1 MRTLNTCLAALVLFV
16 ANAANAANSAPDAK
30 PYLDASTVDLLHIL
44 PPPPADDSP
53 QTLRELGEILT
64 IQVART
70 PAMAERARGDSE
82 ESVWRFADVL
92 GEKFNAANLP
102 KLAALSE
109 RLIKTEDAV
118 VKPAKKGFNRPR
130 PYVLNKLVEPLRAG
144 TSSAPSGAWP
154 SGHTTLGTLM
164 GIVLSNMVPEKKAE
178 LMRRAWEYGDNRVV
192 AGVHYRS
199 DVEMGRIAGSA
210 IASALASRPEFKAE
224 FAAAQ
229 KELRTLLELPPLR

>member
-1 MRTLNTCLAALVLFV
+1 MRTLKTCLAVLTLLVV
-16 ANAANAANSAPDAK
+16 HATSAAAEVK
-30 PYLDASTVDLLHIL
+30 PYLDAGAVDLLRIL

-64 IQVART
+64 IQIART
-70 PAMAERARGDSE
+70 PAQAERARADSE
-82 ESVWRFADVL
+82 ENIWRFADVL
-92 GEKFNAANLP
+92 GEKFGAENLP
-102 KLAALSE
+102 RLAALAE
-109 RLIKTEDAV
+109 RLIKTEDVV

-144 TSSAPSGAWP
+144 TSMSTSGAWP

-164 GIVLSNMVPEKKAE
+164 GIVLADMVPEKKTE

-210 IASALASRPEFKAE
+210 IAAVLMTRPEFKAD

-229 KELRTLLELPPLR
+229 KELRAALGLAPQR

>member
-1 MRTLNTCLAALVLFV
+1 MHTLKTCLAALVLFV
-16 ANAANAANSAPDAK
+16 ANTANAAPDVK
-30 PYLDASTVDLLHIL
+30 PYVDAGTVDLLRIL
-44 PPPPADDSP
+44 PPPPADDSA

-70 PAMAERARGDSE
+70 PAMAERARADSE
-82 ESVWRFADVL
+82 ENIWRFADVL
-92 GEKFNAANLP
+92 GDKFAAQNLP
-102 KLAALSE
+102 RLAALSA
-109 RLIKTEDAV
+109 RLIKTEDVV

-144 TSSAPSGAWP
+144 TSMSTSGAWP

-164 GIVLSNMVPEKKAE
+164 GIVLADMVPEKKAE

-199 DVEMGRIAGSA
+199 DVEMGRISGSV
-210 IASALASRPEFKAE
+210 IASALMARPDFKAD

-229 KELRTLLELPPLR
+229 KELRAVLELPPLR

>member
-1 MRTLNTCLAALVLFV
+1 MRIPNFCLAALATFAVSAAV
-16 ANAANAANSAPDAK
+16 AAADVK
-30 PYLDASTVDLLHIL
+30 PYVDAGTVDLLHIL
-44 PPPPADDSP
+44 PPPPADDSA
-53 QTLRELGEILT
+53 QTLAELGEILS

-70 PAMAERARGDSE
+70 PAMAERARADSE
-82 ESVWRFADVL
+82 EAIWCFADVL
-92 GEKFNAANLP
+92 GDKFNAEHLP
-102 KLAALSE
+102 RLAALSE
-109 RLIKTEDAV
+109 RLIKTEDVV

-144 TSSAPSGAWP
+144 TSLSTSGAWP

-178 LMRRAWEYGDNRVV
+178 LMRRAWEYGNNRIV

-199 DVEMGRIAGSA
+199 DVEMGRICGSV
-210 IASALASRPEFKAE
+210 IAANLATRPDFKSD

-229 KELRTLLELPPLR
+229 KELRAVLELPPLH

>member
-1 MRTLNTCLAALVLFV
+1 MRALKTCLTAFLLLAVNTASAATEV
-16 ANAANAANSAPDAK
+16 K
-30 PYLDASTVDLLHIL
+30 PYVEAAAVDLLHIL
-44 PPPPADDSP
+44 PPPPADDSA
-53 QTLRELGEILT
+53 QTLAELGEILT

-70 PAMAERARGDSE
+70 PAMAERARADSE
-82 ESVWRFADVL
+82 ENIWRFADVL
-92 GEKFNAANLP
+92 GDKFNAANLP
-102 KLAALSE
+102 KLAMLSE

-144 TSSAPSGAWP
+144 TSLSTSGSWP

-164 GIVLSNMVPEKKAE
+164 GIVLADMVPEKKAE
-178 LMRRAWEYGDNRVV
+178 LMHRAWEYGDNRVV

-199 DVEMGRIAGSA
+199 DVEMGRIAGSV
-210 IASALASRPEFKAE
+210 IAATLLARPDFRKD

-229 KELRTLLELPPLR
+229 KELRRVLELPPQG

>member
-1 MRTLNTCLAALVLFV
+1 MRTFKACLAALTLL
-16 ANAANAANSAPDAK
+16 AASTAGAAEVK
-30 PYLDASTVDLLHIL
+30 PYLDAGAVDLLHIL
-44 PPPPADDSP
+44 PPPPADDSA
-53 QTLRELGEILT
+53 QTLKELGEILT

-70 PAMAERARGDSE
+70 PAMADRARADSE
-82 ESVWRFADVL
+82 ESIWRFADVL

-109 RLIKTEDAV
+109 RLIKTEDVV

-144 TSSAPSGAWP
+144 TSSTPSGAWP

-164 GIVLSNMVPEKKAE
+164 GIVLANMLPEKKAE
-178 LMRRAWEYGDNRVV
+178 LMHRAWEYGDNRVI

-199 DVEMGRIAGSA
+199 DVEMGRIAGSV
-210 IASALASRPEFKAE
+210 IAASLTTRPEYKSE

-229 KELRTLLELPPLR
+229 KELRAVLGLPAAP